1 MAGIYSASGWWANQ
15 HPGTATWMEAPKKY
29 FIRVMIIYQH
39 FTVLEHNPFL
49 ETKTKPCLN
58 YLTLQYELNYIT
70 PEGCHE
76 LERQTKKQKH
86 KARRILSW
94 NRLKSTQATKHAF
107 VFRIHVKEATLQ
119 RSSEQTSTSCSS
131 TRRCPAVK
139 RWTSLKHSCSGERLA
154 QLLSVNNRT
163 HLVKTVHWHHERSRK
178 LQHHSTRG
186 LIKYS
191 HSKQSLK
198 DKEMIRSLRN
208 YNHRR
213 ELRKIL
219 NSSFHLSKR

>member
-15 HPGTATWMEAPKKY
+15 HPGTATRMEAPKNY

-39 FTVLEHNPFL
+39 FIVLEHNPFL

-139 RWTSLKHSCSGERLA
+139 ALDFSEA
-154 QLLSVNNRT
+154 QLLGREARPAAVSQQQDALGENRT
-163 HLVKTVHWHHERSRK
+163 LTSWKITKAPAPQYKRLAIIQPFEAIFKRQRNDQKPVK
-178 LQHHSTRG
+178 L
-186 LIKYS
+186 
-191 HSKQSLK
+191 
-198 DKEMIRSLRN
+198 
-208 YNHRR
+208 
-213 ELRKIL
+213 
-219 NSSFHLSKR
+219 